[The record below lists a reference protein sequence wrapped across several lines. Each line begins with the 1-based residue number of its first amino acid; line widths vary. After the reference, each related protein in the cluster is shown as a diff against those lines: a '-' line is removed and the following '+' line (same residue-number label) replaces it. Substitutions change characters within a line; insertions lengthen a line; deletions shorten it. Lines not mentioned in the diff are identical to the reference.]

1 MRRGEQFLIDFTKGV
16 CMHVFSV
23 TSVISDAW
31 QLYGLQP
38 ARLLCPW
45 DLPGKN
51 NWVGCCALLQGIFPT
66 EVSKLSPLHLLYC
79 RHILYPLSYLGRSPS
94 LKVVDSNPTEQLIKY
109 YHNIIFVKA
118 ERIYHFFWVISQ
130 KINSKISLYIFSLNI
145 ILKKR
150 KFMNLTPPISEACSK
165 NLSILT

>member
-1 MRRGEQFLIDFTKGV
+1 ML
-16 CMHVFSV
+16 
-23 TSVISDAW
+23 
-31 QLYGLQP
+31 
-38 ARLLCPW
+38 
-45 DLPGKN
+45 
-51 NWVGCCALLQGIFPT
+51 CCAKALELCLTPFDPMGCSPPGSSVRGTLQASILEWVAVPSSRGIFPT

-109 YHNIIFVKA
+109 YHNIFFVKA

>member
-1 MRRGEQFLIDFTKGV
+1 MCFQSLQSSLMLGNSMDCSQPGS
-16 CMHVFSV
+16 SV
-23 TSVISDAW
+23 HGIR
-31 QLYGLQP
+31 Q
-38 ARLLCPW
+38 ARIIE
-45 DLPGKN
+45 
-51 NWVGCCALLQGIFPT
+51 WVAVPSSRGIFPT

-109 YHNIIFVKA
+109 YHNIFFVKA